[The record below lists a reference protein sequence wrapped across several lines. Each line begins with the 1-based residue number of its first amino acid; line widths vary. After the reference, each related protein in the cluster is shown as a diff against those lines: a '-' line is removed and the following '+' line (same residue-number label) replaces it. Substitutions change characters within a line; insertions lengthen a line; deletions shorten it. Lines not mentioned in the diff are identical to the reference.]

1 MNGEQNNTNKLIIGA
16 LAVVLLVAAGVW
28 ALRSRGN
35 DDLTSPLE
43 EEPAEDTLT
52 NQPDIVPDV
61 VSSPDSV
68 ADPDAEDMAG
78 GTSELAI
85 VDVVLEAGSYYY
97 EPNVIRVRQGDRVRI
112 TMSAVDMMHDFNI
125 DELDLSIPITPSGQS
140 NSVEFIAEETGE
152 FTFYCS
158 VSDHRSRGQIGTLIV
173 EPQ

>member
-1 MNGEQNNTNKLIIGA
+1 M
-16 LAVVLLVAAGVW
+16 
-28 ALRSRGN
+28 
-35 DDLTSPLE
+35 
-43 EEPAEDTLT
+43 T
-52 NQPDIVPDV
+52 NQPDIVPDA

-68 ADPDAEDMAG
+68 ADPDAEDRAG

-140 NSVEFIAEETGE
+140 N
-152 FTFYCS
+152 
-158 VSDHRSRGQIGTLIV
+158 TLSSLLKDW
-173 EPQ
+173 